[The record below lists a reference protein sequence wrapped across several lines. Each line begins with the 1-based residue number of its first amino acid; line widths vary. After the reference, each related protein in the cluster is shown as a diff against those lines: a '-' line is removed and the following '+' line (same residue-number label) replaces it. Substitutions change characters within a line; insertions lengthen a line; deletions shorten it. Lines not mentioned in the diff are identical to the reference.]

1 MIALR
6 FLRQVLLA
14 LLTPLFEKSAVK
26 TLAIDVPV
34 VFSMS
39 RLIVLAFATGMLH
52 QLWHDG
58 IAGWPEATLSV
69 AIVLALPLLGA
80 LERVPPDQFLDFS
93 KALLERF
100 GNGAV
105 RSVAST
111 YRGAPSK
118 YDDHR
123 DDGDNPHAVGAQR

>member
-6 FLRQVLLA
+6 ILRQILLA
-14 LLTPLFEKSAVK
+14 LLTPLFEKSAIK
-26 TLAIDVPV
+26 TLMIDVPV

-52 QLWHDG
+52 QLWHAG

-93 KALLERF
+93 KVLLERF
-100 GNGAV
+100 GTGAV
-105 RSVAST
+105 RTVGST
-111 YRGAPSK
+111 YSSAPSK

-123 DDGDNPHAVGAQR
+123 NDRNDGHDPGVPR